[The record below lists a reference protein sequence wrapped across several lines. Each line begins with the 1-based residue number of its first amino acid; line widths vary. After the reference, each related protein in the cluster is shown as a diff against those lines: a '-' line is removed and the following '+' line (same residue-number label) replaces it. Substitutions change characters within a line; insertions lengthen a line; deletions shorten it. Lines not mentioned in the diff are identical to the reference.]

1 MLDVFHLHPLAKR
14 PVSARPDERSRYICA
29 VCAPAAKAQRFVSA
43 VFVPKYDVFDCC
55 DAVGLYDVPAMA
67 CGTAQV
73 Y

>member
-1 MLDVFHLHPLAKR
+1 MLDVFNLHPITKR
-14 PVSARPDERSRYICA
+14 PVSVRPDERTRHIGA
-29 VCAPAAKAQRFVSA
+29 VGAPAAKAQCFVSA
-43 VFVPKYDVFDCC
+43 VFVSKYDVFDCR